1 MIVSWNWLK
10 DYLDLDMPPSEVEHR
25 LAMAG
30 LNHEGS
36 ESVSDDLA
44 IDLEVTSNR
53 PDCLGHIG
61 VAREISV
68 LWDKTLTIPTSQPKE
83 SSTDIS
89 SLTSVTIE
97 SPELCPRYTARLIRG
112 VKVGPSPDWLAK
124 RLTTLGIAIIS
135 NVVDV
140 TNYVMM
146 ECGQP
151 LHAFD
156 FASLKGGKI
165 IVRGAVKGEPFTA
178 IDHHTY
184 ELSEGMCV
192 IADQSRPVA
201 LGGVMGGEDT
211 EVSDQSTDVLMEA
224 ADFAPLSIRSTA
236 RALRLHSPSSYRF
249 ERGVDPEAIDWASRR
264 ACEMI
269 LDLAGGELVKGVI
282 DVQPNPAAKR
292 EPVVIRFSQLS
303 RVLGIELEKDEVIR
317 ILEKLGLQKLKETG
331 QQAEFRTPS
340 WRRDLGRE
348 IDLIEEIARIHGYDQ
363 IPEDVSVP
371 MAPSHQRDADRVQQT
386 VRQVLCSAGF
396 NEAMTAS
403 VVDQRSSDAFNPWTT
418 AQPIR
423 SRVAMLRGADCLRR
437 SLVPSLLES
446 RRVNES
452 LANETI
458 ELFET
463 AKVYLPRA
471 GQLPD
476 EQQMLTITSGRDFS
490 YVKGVIEG
498 VLSALHISDSL
509 EIGPVDEPLLAA
521 GLSCTLTLSG
531 ELLGY
536 LGVVSDEGLKS
547 AGLRN
552 STTVAEIKLSV
563 LLAAAELV
571 PQHVPTSQYPAITYD
586 FNFIVDE
593 PVLWADL
600 STTVRSACGEYF
612 EQIDYRETYHDPERD
627 GAGRKRLLLTVRL
640 RSQHETMTGDQADKI
655 RRTIIADC
663 ESKHGADLLA

>member
-10 DYLDLDMPPSEVEHR
+10 DYLDLDMPQSEVEQR

-36 ESVSDDLA
+36 EQIGDDLA

-61 VAREISV
+61 VAREIAV
-68 LWDKTLTIPTSQPKE
+68 LWDKSLKIPTPAPKE

-89 SLTSVTIE
+89 TLTSVTIE

-112 VKVGPSPDWLAK
+112 IKVGPSPDWLAK
-124 RLTTLGIAIIS
+124 RLATLGIAVIS

-165 IVRGAVKGEPFTA
+165 IVRGAVKDEPFVA
-178 IDHHTY
+178 IDHRTY
-184 ELSEGMCV
+184 ELQPGMCV
-192 IADQSRPVA
+192 IADESRPVA
-201 LGGVMGGEDT
+201 LGGVMGGADT
-211 EVSDQSTDVLMEA
+211 EVGEQSTDVLMEA

-249 ERGVDPEAIDWASRR
+249 ERGVDPEGIDWASRR

-269 LDLAGGELVKGVI
+269 VDLAGGELVEGVI
-282 DVQPNPAAKR
+282 DVQPNPAAKS

-303 RVLGIELEKDEVIR
+303 RVLGIQLEKSEVIR
-317 ILEKLGLQKLKETG
+317 ILEKLGMEKLKETE
-331 QQAEFRTPS
+331 QQAEFQAPS

-348 IDLIEEIARIHGYDQ
+348 IDLIEEVARIHGYDQ

-371 MAPSHQRDADRVQQT
+371 MAPSHQRDADRVMQG

-403 VVDQRSSDAFNPWTT
+403 VVDQRSSDVFHPWTS
-418 AQPIR
+418 AEPIR
-423 SRVAMLRGADCLRR
+423 SSVPMLRGADCLRR
-437 SLVPSLLES
+437 SLIPSLLES

-463 AKVYLPRA
+463 AKVYLPRK

-476 EQQMLTITSGRDFS
+476 EQLMLAITSGRGFS
-490 YVKGVIEG
+490 YVKGVIEAI
-498 VLSALHISDSL
+498 LSALHIHQS
-509 EIGPVDEPLLAA
+509 IGIGTVDESLLAR
-521 GLSCTLTLSG
+521 GQSGTLTLND

-552 STTVAEIKLSV
+552 PTTIAEVKLSV
-563 LLAAAELV
+563 LQAASELV
-571 PQHVPTSQYPAITYD
+571 PQYVPTSPYPAITYD

-600 STTVRSACGEYF
+600 STTVRAACGEYF
-612 EQIDYRETYHDPERD
+612 EQIEYRETYRDPERD
-627 GAGRKRLLLTVRL
+627 GTGRKRLLLSVRL
-640 RSQHETMTGDQADKI
+640 RSQHETMTGDQADEV
-655 RRTIIADC
+655 RRAIIADC

>member
-10 DYLDLDMPPSEVEHR
+10 EYLDLDMPPSEVEQR

-36 ESVSDDLA
+36 EKVGDDLA

-61 VAREISV
+61 VAREIAV
-68 LWDKTLTIPTSQPKE
+68 LWDKALWIPTPAPKQ
-83 SSTDIS
+83 SKTDIET
-89 SLTSVTIE
+89 LTSVTIE
-97 SPELCPRYTARLIRG
+97 APELCPRYTARLLRG

-124 RLTTLGIAIIS
+124 HLTTLGIAVIS

-156 FASLKGGKI
+156 FAGLKGGKI
-165 IVRGAVKGEPFTA
+165 IVRDAVKDEPFIA
-178 IDHHTY
+178 IDHRTY
-184 ELSEGMCV
+184 ELQPGMCV
-192 IADQSRPVA
+192 IADESRPVA
-201 LGGVMGGEDT
+201 LGGVMGGADT
-211 EVSDQSTDVLMEA
+211 EVCDQSTDVLMEA

-249 ERGVDPEAIDWASRR
+249 ERGVDPEGIDWASRR

-269 LDLAGGELVKGVI
+269 LDLAGGELVHGVI
-282 DVQPNPAAKR
+282 DVQPIPSAKR
-292 EPVVIRFSQLS
+292 EPVVIRFAQLR
-303 RVLGIELEKDEVIR
+303 RVLGIQLQESEVIR
-317 ILEKLGLQKLKETG
+317 ILEKLGLTKLNAAD
-331 QQAEFRTPS
+331 QQVEFQTPS

-348 IDLIEEIARIHGYDQ
+348 IDLIEEVARIHGYDQ

-371 MAPSHQRDADRVQQT
+371 MAPSHQRDADRVMQS
-386 VRQVLCSAGF
+386 VRHVLCSAGF

-403 VVDQRSSDAFNPWTT
+403 VVDQASSDAFHPWTK
-418 AQPIR
+418 ADPIR
-423 SRVAMLRGADCLRR
+423 CRVPMLRGADCLRR

-476 EQQMLTITSGRDFS
+476 EQLMLTITSGRGFS
-490 YVKGVIEG
+490 YVKGVIEA
-498 VLSALHISDSL
+498 VLSALHIREPL
-509 EIGPVDEPLLAA
+509 GIGPVEESLLAPEQS
-521 GLSCTLTLSG
+521 GTLMLKG
-531 ELLGY
+531 ERFGY

-552 STTVAEIKLSV
+552 PTTIAEVKLSV
-563 LLAAAELV
+563 LQCASNLV
-571 PQHVPTSQYPAITYD
+571 PQYVPTSPYPAISYD
-586 FNFIVDE
+586 FNFIVGE
-593 PVLWADL
+593 PVQWADL
-600 STTVRSACGEYF
+600 STTVRAACGEYF
-612 EQIDYRETYHDPERD
+612 EQIEYRETYRDPERD
-627 GAGRKRLLLTVRL
+627 GAGRKRLLLSVRL
-640 RSQHETMTGDQADKI
+640 RSQHETMTGDQADEI
-655 RRTIIADC
+655 RRAIIADC

>member
-10 DYLDLDMPPSEVEHR
+10 DYLDLDMPAAEVEQR

-36 ESVSDDLA
+36 ETVGDDLA

-61 VAREISV
+61 VAREIAV
-68 LWDKTLTIPTSQPKE
+68 LWDKELIIPTPAPKE
-83 SSTDIS
+83 SSTGVS
-89 SLTSVTIE
+89 TLTSVTIE
-97 SPELCPRYTARLIRG
+97 APELCPRYTARLIRG
-112 VKVGPSPDWLAK
+112 VKVGPSPDWLAQ
-124 RLTTLGIAIIS
+124 RLTTLGIAVIS
-135 NVVDV
+135 NVVDI

-156 FASLKGGKI
+156 FANLKGGKI
-165 IVRGAVKGEPFTA
+165 IVRGATKNEPFTA
-178 IDHHTY
+178 IDHRTY
-184 ELSEGMCV
+184 ELQEGMCV
-192 IADQSRPVA
+192 IADESRPVA
-201 LGGVMGGEDT
+201 LGGVMGGADT
-211 EVSDQSTDVLMEA
+211 EVSEQSTDVLMEA

-249 ERGVDPEAIDWASRR
+249 ERGVDPEGIDWASRR

-269 LDLAGGELVKGVI
+269 LDLAGGELMEGVV
-282 DVQPNPAAKR
+282 DVQPNPPAKR

-303 RVLGIELEKDEVIR
+303 RVLGIQLEKSEVIR
-317 ILEKLGLQKLKETG
+317 ILERLGLEKLKETG
-331 QQAEFRTPS
+331 KQADFQSPT

-348 IDLIEEIARIHGYDQ
+348 IDLIEEVARIHGYDQ

-371 MAPSHQRDADRVQQT
+371 MAPSHRRDADRVMQA

-403 VVDQRSSDAFNPWTT
+403 VVDEASSGAFHPWTN
-418 AQPIR
+418 ADPIR
-423 SRVAMLRGADCLRR
+423 SHVPMLRGADRLRR

-476 EQQMLTITSGRDFS
+476 EQLMLTITSGREFS
-490 YVKGVIEG
+490 YVKGVIEA
-498 VLSALHISDSL
+498 VLSALHVHASV
-509 EIGPVDEPLLAA
+509 EIGPADQPLLDA
-521 GLSCTLTLSG
+521 GQSCTLMLNG
-531 ELLGY
+531 EVFGY
-536 LGVVSDEGLKS
+536 LGVISDAGLKT

-552 STTVAEIKLSV
+552 PTTVAEVKLSV
-563 LLAAAELV
+563 LQSASNLV
-571 PQHVPTSQYPAITYD
+571 PQFVQTSPYPAITYD

-593 PVLWADL
+593 PVRWAEL
-600 STTVRSACGEYF
+600 SNTVQAACGEYF
-612 EQIDYRETYHDPERD
+612 EQIEYRETYRDPERD
-627 GAGRKRLLLTVRL
+627 GVGRKRMLLSVRL
-640 RSQHETMTGDQADKI
+640 RSHTDTMTGDQADAI
-655 RRTIIADC
+655 RRAIIADC

>member
-10 DYLDLDMPPSEVEHR
+10 DYLDLDMPAAEVEQR

-36 ESVSDDLA
+36 ETVGDDLA

-61 VAREISV
+61 VAREIAV
-68 LWDKTLTIPTSQPKE
+68 LWDKELTIPKPAPKE
-83 SSTDIS
+83 SSTGVS
-89 SLTSVTIE
+89 TLTSVTIE
-97 SPELCPRYTARLIRG
+97 APELCPRYTARLIRG
-112 VKVGPSPDWLAK
+112 VKVGPSPDWLAQ
-124 RLTTLGIAIIS
+124 RLTTLGIAVIS
-135 NVVDV
+135 NIVDI

-156 FASLKGGKI
+156 FASLKGGQI
-165 IVRGAVKGEPFTA
+165 IVRGATKNEPFIA
-178 IDHHTY
+178 IDHRTY
-184 ELSEGMCV
+184 ELQEGMCV
-192 IADQSRPVA
+192 IADESRPVA
-201 LGGVMGGEDT
+201 LGGVMGGADT
-211 EVSDQSTDVLMEA
+211 EVSEKSTDVLMEA

-249 ERGVDPEAIDWASRR
+249 ERGVDPEGIDWASRR

-269 LDLAGGELVKGVI
+269 LDLAGGELMEGAI
-282 DVQPNPAAKR
+282 DVQPNPPAKR

-303 RVLGIELEKDEVIR
+303 RVLGIQLEKSEVIR
-317 ILEKLGLQKLKETG
+317 ILDKLGLEKLKDTDA
-331 QQAEFRTPS
+331 QADFQSPT

-348 IDLIEEIARIHGYDQ
+348 IDLIEEVARIHGYDQ

-371 MAPSHQRDADRVQQT
+371 MAPSHQRDADRVLQA
-386 VRQVLCSAGF
+386 VRHVMCSAGF

-403 VVDQRSSDAFNPWTT
+403 VVDEASSNAFHPWTN
-418 AQPIR
+418 ADPIR
-423 SRVAMLRGADCLRR
+423 SHVPMLRGADRLRR

-463 AKVYLPRA
+463 AKVYLPRT

-476 EQQMLTITSGRDFS
+476 EQLMLTITSGRDFS
-490 YVKGVIEG
+490 YVKGVIEA
-498 VLSALHISDSL
+498 VLSALHVHESVK
-509 EIGPVDEPLLAA
+509 IGPADQSLFDA
-521 GLSCTLTLSG
+521 GQCCTLMLNG
-531 ELLGY
+531 EVFGY
-536 LGVVSDEGLKS
+536 LGAISDAGLKT
-547 AGLRN
+547 AGLKN
-552 STTVAEIKLSV
+552 PTTVAEVKLSV
-563 LLAAAELV
+563 LQAASNLV
-571 PQHVPTSQYPAITYD
+571 PQYVQTSPYPAITYD

-593 PVLWADL
+593 PVRWAEL
-600 STTVRSACGEYF
+600 SNTVQAACGEYF
-612 EQIDYRETYHDPERD
+612 EQIEYRETYRDPERD
-627 GAGRKRLLLTVRL
+627 GAGRKRMLLSVRL
-640 RSQHETMTGDQADKI
+640 RSHTETMTGDQADAI
-655 RRTIIADC
+655 RLAIIADC